1 MTTVHHNALDAFM
14 RRLPPRKRGDFT
26 EYLEG
31 LRLSSDAQISDFA
44 VLGYSGAKLLSDGF
58 SILHPFN
65 DVDAPC
71 ELPLEAAGYRHQ
83 KGLKNLPQIN
93 SPATFV
99 KELYGPDKEDAI
111 AIKVEDSCIGYVIRG
126 LIPTF
131 LNWMKN
137 GRIMGAWVEKTNGTR
152 HNLTVCLYV
161 KVSAK

>member
-1 MTTVHHNALDAFM
+1 MHS
-14 RRLPPRKRGDFT
+14 T
-26 EYLEG
+26 EHIIVPGEKLHIIEH
-31 LRLSSDAQISDFA
+31 IIEPT
-44 VLGYSGAKLLSDGF
+44 KLLLAWQSMSDGF
-58 SILHPFN
+58 SIIHPFN
-65 DVDAPC
+65 NVDGLC
-71 ELPLEAAGYRHQ
+71 ELLLEAAGYRHQ